1 MLEGFAVELES
12 LIVQH
17 EDGLQ
22 ERIESVFDSNYGT
35 VQVNQ
40 ECQTEIR
47 NAISRN
53 LDLQIIH
60 DKPFN
65 FQSTRPPSL
74 DVEVQTDV
82 TQTIVDFIASGAQKY
97 EQIHVLGLIQAID
110 VRKQHVNE
118 EPVENYIE

>member
-1 MLEGFAVELES
+1 MFEDKLKDALNLSIHGKNAPPKGEEEQGQAIQRQKQTKRILEGFGVELES
-12 LIVQH
+12 LIVLH
-17 EDGLQ
+17 EDSLQ

-60 DKPFN
+60 EKPFN
-65 FQSTRPPSL
+65 YQSTRPPSL

-82 TQTIVDFIASGAQKY
+82 T
-97 EQIHVLGLIQAID
+97 
-110 VRKQHVNE
+110 
-118 EPVENYIE
+118 